1 MGTAE
6 EEDSINIVST
16 VIRVWEIGP
25 GSGGIRWE
33 CGAWWRAG
41 WGEIKNILMYQN
53 TGTGLGS
60 SAGGL
65 SSEHL

>member
-41 WGEIKNILMYQN
+41 WGGDKEHPDVPEHRYWSGQLCWR
-53 TGTGLGS
+53 
-60 SAGGL
+60 
-65 SSEHL
+65 SEQ